1 MQGVPSSNLGAPT
14 SISERLKNLRWSHE
28 WSHFRGTTARGQRFD
43 VVSRSK
49 APRKEGFGRNT
60 AAEEARIRAGIK
72 ADPDTRPLT
81 AKDFGNMVPVADM
94 MKQRRGRP
102 TTAAP

>member
-1 MQGVPSSNLGAPT
+1 MNGPISAAPLPEVRDST
-14 SISERLKNLRWSHE
+14 LW
-28 WSHFRGTTARGQRFD
+28 
-43 VVSRSK
+43 
-49 APRKEGFGRNT
+49 
-60 AAEEARIRAGIK
+60 AGIK